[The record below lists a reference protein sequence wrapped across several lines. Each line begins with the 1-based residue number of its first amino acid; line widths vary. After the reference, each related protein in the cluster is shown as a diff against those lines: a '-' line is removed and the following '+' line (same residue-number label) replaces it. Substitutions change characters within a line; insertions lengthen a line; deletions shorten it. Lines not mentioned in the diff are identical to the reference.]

1 MPYVKRKADLLRP
14 IGIAPAAGWIA
25 NISGEPRGRPLI
37 VWALLP
43 DGEIVGLV
51 DDGGVFVPAENILN
65 FTGYQKVQ

>member
-1 MPYVKRKADLLRP
+1 MPYVKRKSEVLRP
-14 IGIAPAAGWIA
+14 IGLATATGWVA
-25 NISGEPRGRPLI
+25 NITGERLGRPLI

-51 DDGGVFVPAENILN
+51 DEGGVFVPAENVLN